1 MLNKRSFSTAWWR
14 KAIPVPRA
22 AAPGKL
28 VEFWDELQRP
38 SDEKYKKR
46 IYRECEY
53 AFVHASRGTYFHFWN
68 IRTPEICILEIDW
81 LARVAMM
88 RRLRRVDAKVSS
100 LNKKPATISACHTS
114 KATRP

>member
-53 AFVHASRGTYFHFWN
+53 AFVHGS
-68 IRTPEICILEIDW
+68 
-81 LARVAMM
+81 
-88 RRLRRVDAKVSS
+88 RVDILSFLEHPHARDMHFGNRLACSCGHDASVAKSGCESFV
-100 LNKKPATISACHTS
+100 A
-114 KATRP
+114 